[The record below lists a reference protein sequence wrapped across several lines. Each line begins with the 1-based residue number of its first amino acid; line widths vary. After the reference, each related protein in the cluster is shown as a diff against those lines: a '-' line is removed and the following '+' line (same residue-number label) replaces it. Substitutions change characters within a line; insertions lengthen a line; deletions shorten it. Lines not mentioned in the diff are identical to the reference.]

1 MGVEPQRVGEA
12 GVVRD
17 AIKPELG
24 MSRARRRMDRYAWR
38 FYGLHP
44 RDVMTAPPGMD
55 FRSRREVYEGSLG
68 NFLTTCGPLFIATH
82 LPGNIGDHLIA
93 QGTDNFLERRGLHPA
108 RVAIDDVQSVTGT
121 RRGTLLVPGSGAMNP
136 LWGDWLPRFL
146 IAASE
151 VFDEVVVLPSGVT
164 SISPLVRQALDLPNV
179 SVIVRDALSFRV
191 VRHTGRSAL
200 CMDLAMSCDVFRQPW
215 QPPQH
220 GSRLVALRSDAGSRL
235 AELGLQPEPGE
246 NNDISATAEDLDGW
260 LAAIRAS
267 EVVITDRL
275 HVVVA
280 SVLLGRATFFIE
292 AYNRKIRNYVDFTFR
307 DEFADHLTEVDGEW
321 LVDSGAAVR
330 RPRMA
335 GGGQ

>member
-24 MSRARRRMDRYAWR
+24 MSRVRRRMDRYAQR

-44 RDVMTAPPGMD
+44 HDVMTAPPGMD
-55 FRSRREVYEGSLG
+55 FCSRREVYEGSLG
-68 NFLTTCGPLFIATH
+68 NFLTTCGPLFIATV
-82 LPGNIGDHLIA
+82 PGNIGDHLIA
-93 QGTDNFLERRGLHPA
+93 QGTGDFLKRSGLHPA
-108 RVAIDDVQSVTGT
+108 RVAIDDVQSVTGA
-121 RRGTLLVPGSGAMNP
+121 RGGTLLVQGSGAMNP
-136 LWGDWLPRFL
+136 LWGDWLPRLL
-146 IAASE
+146 IAASV
-151 VFDEVVVLPSGVT
+151 VFDEVVVLPSGVE

-179 SVIVRDALSFRV
+179 SVIARDASSFRA
-191 VRHTGRSAL
+191 VRHTGRAAL
-200 CMDLAMSCDVFRQPW
+200 CMDLAVSCDVFRQPW
-215 QPPQH
+215 QPPQR

-235 AELGLQPEPGE
+235 AELGLQPESGE
-246 NNDISATAEDLDGW
+246 NNDISVSAEGLDGW

-280 SVLLGRATFFIE
+280 SVLLGRETFFIE

-307 DEFADHLTEVDGEW
+307 DEFASHLTEVDGEW

-330 RPRMA
+330 CPRMA
-335 GGGQ
+335 GVGQ

>member
-1 MGVEPQRVGEA
+1 MTAP
-12 GVVRD
+12 
-17 AIKPELG
+17 LG
-24 MSRARRRMDRYAWR
+24 MS
-38 FYGLHP
+38 
-44 RDVMTAPPGMD
+44 

-68 NFLTTCGPLFIATH
+68 NFLTACGPLFIATH
-82 LPGNIGDHLIA
+82 LPGNICDHLVA
-93 QGTDNFLERRGLHPA
+93 QGTDDFLERSGLHPA
-108 RVAIDDVQSVTGT
+108 RVAIDDVQSVTGA
-121 RRGTLLVPGSGAMNP
+121 RGGTLLVPGSGGMNP

-146 IAASE
+146 IAASA
-151 VFDEVVVLPSGVT
+151 VFDEVVVLPSGVE
-164 SISPLVRQALDLPNV
+164 SISPPVRQALDLTNV
-179 SVIVRDALSFRV
+179 SIIARDASSFRA

-200 CMDLAMSCDVFRQPW
+200 CMDLAVSCDVFRQPW
-215 QPPQH
+215 QPPQR
-220 GSRLVALRSDAGSRL
+220 GSRLVALRTDAGSRL

-246 NNDISATAEDLDGW
+246 NNDISATAEGLYGW

-330 RPRMA
+330 RPRLA